1 MSPLNEAEQRV
12 LLRLARLAVVAA
24 VTGAELPGFDGP
36 EGPLTA
42 RAGAFVT
49 LHKSGRLRGCIGN
62 IESQRPLYQ
71 TVCDCARS
79 AALADPRF
87 EPVTADELPQ
97 LHLEISVLSPLQEIR
112 PEEIDV
118 GCHGLLVSRGF
129 QRGLLLP
136 QVATKYGWSRE
147 KFLGETCL
155 KAGLPSDAWR
165 HGARLQVFTA
175 QIFAEPESRTRPSHH
190 AA

>member
-1 MSPLNEAEQRV
+1 MSPLSEAEQRV
-12 LLRLARLAVVAA
+12 LLQLARQAIDAA
-24 VTGAELPGFDGP
+24 VLNTEFPAFDCP
-36 EGPLTA
+36 EGVLTE

-62 IESQRPLYQ
+62 IESMRPLFQ

-79 AALADPRF
+79 AALTDPRF

-97 LHLEISVLSPLQEIR
+97 LHLEISVLSPLHEARPQEI
-112 PEEIDV
+112 EV
-118 GCHGLLVSRGF
+118 GRHGLLVSRGY

-136 QVATKYGWSRE
+136 QVATKYRWDQE
-147 KFLGETCL
+147 KFLDETCL
-155 KAGLPSDAWR
+155 KAGLPADAWR
-165 HGARLQVFTA
+165 HGARIQVFTA
-175 QIFAEPESRTRPSHH
+175 QIFAEPESRARNSHH